1 MFAVR
6 QCSIAKSLTFEV
18 TRLAC
23 SRHLSCS
30 SALYSKLCA
39 DASEAL
45 KDVRDGSRIMVG
57 GFGLC
62 GIPENCISTLVKKG
76 VKDLTLI
83 SNNAG
88 IEDFGLGLLLK
99 TRQVKRMISSYVGE
113 NKEFERQYLGGDL
126 ELEFVPQGTLAER
139 IRAKAAG
146 IPAFFT
152 PTGHNTLIHLGG
164 APIKYRKDKSVEVYS
179 SAKEERTFNHK
190 SYIMEEAMSADF
202 ALVKA
207 WKADKAGNIVFRKT
221 AANFNP
227 VMCKA
232 ADFSIVEVEEIV
244 DVGQLPPEHIHVPSI
259 YVNNFFKGKE
269 FTKRIERRVVR
280 KARQEDKDIRTES
293 DPQKTKAIDLR
304 NRIVKRAAL
313 ELKDGMFVNLGVGI
327 PVLVT
332 QFIPEGVGVNFH
344 SENGIL
350 GTLNQLYSCD

>member
-1 MFAVR
+1 MKTMFLLKNFS
-6 QCSIAKSLTFEV
+6 QIKSLSNGFGQRV
-18 TRLAC
+18 I
-23 SRHLSCS
+23 SRQLCCS
-30 SALYSKLCA
+30 SALNAKLCS
-39 DASEAL
+39 DAMEAM
-45 KDVRDGSRIMVG
+45 KEVKSGSRIMVG

-62 GIPENCISTLVKKG
+62 GIPENCISAIEKMGLKE
-76 VKDLTLI
+76 LTVI

-88 IEDFGLGLLLK
+88 VVDFGLGLLLK
-99 TRQVKRMISSYVGE
+99 NKQIKRMISSYVGE
-113 NKEFERQYLGGDL
+113 NKEFERQFLSGDL

-164 APIKYRKDKSVEVYS
+164 APVKYNSDKSVAIKS
-179 SAKEERTFNHK
+179 SAKEDRVFNGKH
-190 SYIMEEAMSADF
+190 YVMEESMSADF

-207 WKADKAGNIVFRKT
+207 WKADRAGNLLFRKT
-221 AANFNP
+221 ASNFNP

-244 DVGQLPPEHIHVPSI
+244 EVGDIPPDQIHVPFI

-269 FTKRIERRVVR
+269 FIKKIERKVIR
-280 KARQEDKDIRTES
+280 KNA
-293 DPQKTKAIDLR
+293 TKNVNSKELELR
-304 NRIVKRAAL
+304 DRIVKRAAL
-313 ELKDGMFVNLGVGI
+313 ELKDGMTVNLGIGI

-332 QFIPEGVGVNFH
+332 QFIPKEVRVNFH

-350 GTLNQLYSCD
+350 GIFQIIFFII